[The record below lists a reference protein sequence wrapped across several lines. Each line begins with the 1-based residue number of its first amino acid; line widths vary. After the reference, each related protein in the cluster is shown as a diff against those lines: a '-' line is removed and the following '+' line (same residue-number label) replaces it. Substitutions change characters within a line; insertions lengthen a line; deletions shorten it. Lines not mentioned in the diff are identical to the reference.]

1 MVYSTRFE
9 QISYTEA
16 VKLLEEAVK
25 KVKFEKPVI
34 VYNYPKDIKAFY
46 MKVNDDCKT
55 VAATDVLVPKV
66 RELIG
71 GSQREEHYEV
81 IQQRYD
87 NCCA

>member
-9 QISYTEA
+9 QISYTKVVE
-16 VKLLEEAVK
+16 LLEEAVK
-25 KVKFEKPVI
+25 KVKFQKPVV
-34 VYNYPKDIKAFY
+34 VYNYPKDINSFY

-66 RELIG
+66 GELIE

-87 NCCA
+87 NCYA